1 MKSASSRSN
10 RKKNKSSI
18 SFILAIKNISRT
30 KLLRLLKLLIIVLII
45 TAILFKTINVL
56 KIKNVSC
63 YVGGVACPGI
73 YIIDVKEIKNKN
85 LLFINKEEIINYIIN
100 HNAIVSSVKV
110 VKKIPNSLN
119 IYIVNRKSE
128 YLLITREQTFA
139 IDKDGVVLTLGE
151 NEQIA
156 ELVPIETDES
166 FAVGQKIVSPAILVA
181 MKITKLLENS
191 NLHIKSVSTSD
202 ITDISIMLNSNI
214 LLKFNGLRD
223 IDKQVDSIKL
233 IIDQPINKDN
243 LPIKEIDVRFDDP
256 IIRN

>member
-1 MKSASSRSN
+1 MKPASSRLN
-10 RKKNKSSI
+10 RKKNNSSI
-18 SFILAIKNISRT
+18 NFISVIKNISRT
-30 KLLRLLKLLIIVLII
+30 KLLKVLKLLIIVSII
-45 TAILFKTINVL
+45 TVILFKIINVL

-63 YVGGVACPGI
+63 YVSDVSCEEI
-73 YIIDVKEIKNKN
+73 YLINVKEIKNKN
-85 LLFINKEEIINYIIN
+85 ILFINKDEIINYIMN

-110 VKKIPNSLN
+110 VKKIPNSIN
-119 IYIVNRKSE
+119 IYIVNRKPE

-156 ELVPIETDES
+156 ELVPIETNES
-166 FAVGQKIVSPAILVA
+166 FAVGQKIVSPAILAA
-181 MKITKLLENS
+181 MKISKLLGNS
-191 NLHIKSVSTSD
+191 ALHIKSAQTSD

-233 IIDQPINKDN
+233 IIDQPINKDD